1 MHYIYGSWQFVNV
14 QKRNQGRTIR
24 KWTSWKI
31 IALFV
36 EVKCSLS
43 FNANSE
49 GSKLRSKSPPK
60 SGFQQ
65 VRDSASMS
73 DTENA
78 ANMFRIHIVLIEAC
92 SYFHSYMVFK

>member
-1 MHYIYGSWQFVNV
+1 MVLGNLSMFIKEIREEPLGS
-14 QKRNQGRTIR
+14 GHR
-24 KWTSWKI
+24 KWTYWKI

-36 EVKCSLS
+36 EVKCFLS
-43 FNANSE
+43 FNANSQ

-78 ANMFRIHIVLIEAC
+78 TNMFWIHIVLLEAC